1 MGIKLFLLVSDV
13 QCPAKC
19 SVLPTYGYFHVAN
32 AQLSKLKFES
42 NFFFQPFFQLAC
54 LVSASIAASRPR
66 HSRTPWDSLM
76 QRLRREV
83 VDLHSG
89 EFCVDVSTFGE
100 VQFEPTDREK
110 CDTTF
115 EKQCETKNEQ
125 VGKEDLTK

>member
-1 MGIKLFLLVSDV
+1 MSSKMFSVTNFWLFQSG
-13 QCPAKC
+13 QCPI
-19 SVLPTYGYFHVAN
+19 VEV
-32 AQLSKLKFES
+32 ES
-42 NFFFQPFFQLAC
+42 NFSFSTFFFQLAC
-54 LVSASIAASRPR
+54 LVTASIAASRPR

-125 VGKEDLTK
+125 VGIEDVTK

>member
-19 SVLPTYGYFHVAN
+19 SVLPIVEV
-32 AQLSKLKFES
+32 ES
-42 NFFFQPFFQLAC
+42 NIFFFNLFFQLAC

-125 VGKEDLTK
+125 VGTEDVTK

>member
-19 SVLPTYGYFHVAN
+19 SVLPTLALIEVRSNIF
-32 AQLSKLKFES
+32 QL
-42 NFFFQPFFQLAC
+42 FFQLAC
-54 LVSASIAASRPR
+54 LVTASIAASRPR

-115 EKQCETKNEQ
+115 LEGFATT
-125 VGKEDLTK
+125 L